1 MDWEHLISEERKRLS
16 TRVQGDS
23 RSAYES
29 DYDRAI
35 HCSAFRRLQDKAQVF
50 PLKKGDYVRTRLTHS
65 LEVSTLGRSFGKDV
79 SEKLA
84 EKNIPYF
91 KNCTFSKY
99 DFSTIIS
106 SACLV
111 HDFGNPP
118 FGHFGESAIQ
128 EWYYKYLKNKNNSII
143 SSGLSEAEKI
153 DLLKFDGNA
162 QGLRIAINLQYL
174 IGLNGLNFTYTTL
187 ASMVKY
193 PKTSNKIFKFEN
205 SVLKKLDSNTNNVSL
220 KKFGCFQS
228 EYEQYSVIETKLGNI
243 EVRHPLA
250 FLVEAADDIANAAAD
265 IEDACKKGVIE
276 FEIVRKE
283 FENVFGNGNEI
294 IKTLDKYYSDCD
306 KDEYEEKDSIIIQRF
321 RLYLQGIMFRSCVD
335 SFVNNYERIMYGTY
349 EKSLINDSSESS
361 QMIYHILLDIA
372 SRYVYI
378 DKDVVMMELIGN
390 KVINGLLDIFVPT
403 IMSDQIKNQKSEI
416 GKYYSLI
423 SKNFRFIYDKTEGR
437 VYNKLQLVNDFI
449 SGMTDSFAFDL
460 YQKLSGVKI

>member
-1 MDWEHLISEERKRLS
+1 MDWELLISEDRKRLS
-16 TRVQGDS
+16 TKVPGDS

-29 DYDRAI
+29 DYDRVI

-84 EKNIPYF
+84 EKKVPYF
-91 KNCTFSKY
+91 QNCNFSKY

-118 FGHFGESAIQ
+118 FGHFGENAIQ
-128 EWYYKYLKNKNNSII
+128 EWYSKYLNNKNNWCINKQ
-143 SSGLSEAEKI
+143 LSEAEKI

-174 IGLNGLNFTYTTL
+174 IGLNGLNFTNTTL

-193 PKTSNKIFKFEN
+193 PKVSNKIYKIRN
-205 SVLKKLDSNTNNVSL
+205 RKIRKIDSKTDNVSI

-228 EYEQYSVIETKLGNI
+228 EYEEYSLIEKKLGNI
-243 EVRHPLA
+243 GVRHPLA

-265 IEDACKKGVIE
+265 IEDACKKGVIK
-276 FEIVRKE
+276 FEMVRKE
-283 FENVFGNGNEI
+283 FEDVFGKN
-294 IKTLDKYYSDCD
+294 DKIVLKIDEFYSDCD
-306 KDEYEEKDSIIIQRF
+306 KDGYEEKESIIIQRF

-335 SFVNNYERIMYGTY
+335 AFVNNYNSIMNGTY
-349 EKSLINDSSESS
+349 EKSLIDDSAEISKN
-361 QMIYHILLDIA
+361 IYKILIGIA
-372 SRYVYI
+372 KEYVYI

-403 IMSDQIKNQKSEI
+403 ILSDQICNPKSEI

-423 SKNFRFIYDKTEGR
+423 SNNFRFIYNKTQKKM
-437 VYNKLQLVNDFI
+437 YNKLQLANDFI